1 MSNVQAFKVDKSLMK
16 RTLIVLIV
24 LVSSFAQASV
34 DLLIEHPRNPSK
46 LKDRYTVNCDKKC
59 ALEIQALNPLKGNG
73 DHKVETKVKELWS
86 IQLPKDDNIRGRVL
100 YTITAV
106 DGDKKISLKVGYP
119 DNYDGDELS
128 KYLGLISYIEDVK
141 KTMRS
146 QLEAGKK

>member
-1 MSNVQAFKVDKSLMK
+1 MK
-16 RTLIVLIV
+16 RTLMVLIV
-24 LVSSFAQASV
+24 LVSSFAQAGV

-46 LKDRYTVNCDKKC
+46 IKDRYSVSCDKKC
-59 ALEIQALNPLKGNG
+59 ALEIEALNPLKGNG
-73 DHKVETKVKELWS
+73 DHKIETKVKELWS
-86 IQLPKDDNIRGRVL
+86 LVLPKETKVSKSRIL

-106 DGDKKISLKVGYP
+106 DGDKKLSLNVGFP

>member
-1 MSNVQAFKVDKSLMK
+1 MK
-16 RTLIVLIV
+16 RTLIVLIA
-24 LVSSFAQASV
+24 LVSSFAQANV

-46 LKDRYTVNCDKKC
+46 IKDRYTVSCDKKC

-86 IQLPKDDNIRGRVL
+86 LVLPKDANIHKSRIL
-100 YTITAV
+100 YAITAV
-106 DGDKKISLKVGYP
+106 DGDKKISLKIGYP
-119 DNYDGDELS
+119 DSYDGDELS

-141 KTMRS
+141 KIMRS